1 MTRLRTTCV
10 NFSFFFRIN
19 ICHIYSIISYLI
31 NSIHRINVTIFS
43 IIKTIHIC
51 FQINW
56 ILPVYQTSMSHTI
69 FSILTINFE
78 IIFICF
84 SQFKIIIN
92 SFRSITNSPIISK
105 NSFIL
110 YNISIIFNISHF
122 RRRIILNCFS

>member
-19 ICHIYSIISYLI
+19 ICHIYSSISHLI

-43 IIKTIHIC
+43 IIKTIYRC

-56 ILPVYQTSMSHTI
+56 ILPIYQTSMCHTI
-69 FSILTINFE
+69 FSILTINFK
-78 IIFICF
+78 IILICF
-84 SQFKIIIN
+84 SYFKIIIN
-92 SFRSITNSPIISK
+92 FVLSSTTSSIISR

-110 YNISIIFNISHF
+110 YNIFIIFNISHF

>member
-19 ICHIYSIISYLI
+19 ICHIYSSISHLI

-43 IIKTIHIC
+43 IIKTIYRC

-56 ILPVYQTSMSHTI
+56 ILPVYQTSMCHTI

-78 IIFICF
+78 IILIVF

-92 SFRSITNSPIISK
+92 SSRNITNSPIISR

-110 YNISIIFNISHF
+110 NDICTISNITHIRSC
-122 RRRIILNCFS
+122 IILNRFS